1 MNTQIIKGTVR
12 NIKRTNNSHNGNP
25 NFKFDVEVS
34 NGHLIPVGTLNDAGI
49 NYILGGCLEGCNVE
63 IVLKVNRLSNKLID
77 IAKAEDSE

>member
-12 NIKRTNNSHNGNP
+12 NIKRLNNSYNGNP

-34 NGHLIPVGTLNDAGI
+34 NGHVIPVSTMRDAGI
-49 NYILGGCLEGCNVE
+49 NYILGGHWDGWDVE